1 MALGNI
7 EYTYTGQDTAE
18 GRRIRTER
26 ITEFRGLNLRGVKD
40 DNEMSEMLN
49 LCSDEYPMLATAR
62 PYGLSDSIS
71 KDAHVVQLMPVSYV
85 NNDGGYSTALYA
97 LAENDSGSLD
107 VLKNGVKVA
116 SVGAGNRMVKINKKI
131 CFFPDK
137 TWIGAGYDSP
147 TIDMLGSSV
156 DANTA
161 VNVYKNRITLGSE
174 LSSNNFKVGDVV
186 NITATT
192 GSGFPRLAYR
202 YGSVPTTSNRFWL
215 SSVGPGGP
223 SDQMLDPGN
232 HTFIQRIRLDG
243 KVTFSKK
250 TTEQEIILKSTCTMK
265 VPGITGNDLKASNI
279 KLWSGTN
286 MSISPEGA
294 NTGYMWK
301 DGTVQILVE
310 VSDSYADDN
319 GRLTFTFDSYIT
331 VPANTAARTIS
342 FSRDSV
348 IAFSYSGSNL
358 AHWTLNELASNINN
372 SAGVISKVTSNS
384 IYFEKDISLLA
395 DENGVSF
402 MSGNLNISIKR
413 TVPDLDYVIEW
424 NNRLWGCNSS
434 ANTIYACKLGDPTNW
449 NYFQS
454 TALDS
459 FAAEQGSN
467 GRFTGVGK
475 YSTHLLFFKEDCIHK
490 VYGSFPSEFQI
501 ITQECS
507 GCEEGS
513 SNSIVTLEDGVLYK
527 SRRGVMAY
535 SGGTPTLI
543 STNFGRQKF
552 ANAVAGYDGEK
563 YWISMN
569 YVGEDGE
576 TIEGPVTM
584 TYDVDLGVW
593 HVYDFLKYTAFC
605 KRLKWFYFAR
615 DWNSGYFGRMA
626 GRLNMP
632 RTEDNYS
639 TWRAVF
645 GPFDEWHEGEKIYS
659 VISIRYELE
668 PGREDSPPYIR
679 VSIRPDNGDYEEVA
693 MVSDANNEGHEIR
706 FTPRRCD
713 HFSLMITGKGHCKIK
728 SITREYRIGSA
739 QKENY

>member
-85 NNDGGYSTALYA
+85 NDRGRYSTALYA

-107 VLKNGVKVA
+107 VLKNGNKVA
-116 SVGAGNRMVKINKKI
+116 SVGAGNRMVGINKKI

-137 TWIGAGYDSP
+137 KWIGAGYDNPVLAS
-147 TIDMLGSSV
+147 LQGSLTHHSV
-156 DANTA
+156 VTL
-161 VNVYKNRITLGSE
+161 YKDHLTFSGGVPEGHTL
-174 LSSNNFKVGDVV
+174 KVGDA
-186 NITATT
+186 IDISATVGT
-192 GSGFPRLAYR
+192 GIPRLAYR
-202 YGSVPTTSNRFWL
+202 YGSIPTTSDRFYL
-215 SSVGPGGP
+215 SQVGTGP
-223 SDQMLDPGN
+223 SDGTWIDGSPA
-232 HTFIQRIRLDG
+232 TFRQR
-243 KVTFSKK
+243 VTISARVAYGVRGDARTFTQTSP
-250 TTEQEIILKSTCTMK
+250 TTMK
-265 VPGITGNDLKASNI
+265 LTGI
-279 KLWSGTN
+279 SGTN
-286 MSISPEGA
+286 LKISS
-294 NTGYMWK
+294 
-301 DGTVQILVE
+301 V
-310 VSDSYADDN
+310 
-319 GRLTFTFDSYIT
+319 
-331 VPANTAARTIS
+331 TIG
-342 FSRDSV
+342 
-348 IAFSYSGSNL
+348 SGSNVGSTDHITITKDRVSYRISVDDAYVDGNGRITIKFVSDTTVPISTTSGVSTL
-358 AHWTLNELASNINN
+358 DNDFTVQVKYTGTTRTHWTLGVLANEINN
-372 SAGVISKVTSNS
+372 SAGVISKITENS
-384 IYFEKDISLLA
+384 IYFEKDMWFLP
-395 DENGVSF
+395 DEYGLTY
-402 MSGNLNISIKR
+402 MSGDLNIRMKR
-413 TVPDLDYVIEW
+413 DVPDMEYIIEW

-434 ANTIYACKLGDPTNW
+434 ANTIYASKLGDPTNW

-459 FAAEQGSN
+459 YAAEQGSN
-467 GRFTGVGK
+467 GIFTGVGK

-490 VYGSFPSEFQI
+490 VYGGFPSEFQI

-513 SNSIVTLEDGVLYK
+513 SDSIVTLEDGVLYK

-543 STNFGRQKF
+543 SSNFGRQKF

-563 YWISMN
+563 YWISMD

-576 TIEGPVTM
+576 TTGGAVTM
-584 TYDVDLGVW
+584 TYDVALGIW
-593 HVYDFLKYTAFC
+593 HIYDFLKYTAFC

-615 DWNSGYFGRMA
+615 AWDYGYFGRMA

-645 GPFDEWHEGEKIYS
+645 GPFDEWYEGEKIYS
-659 VISIRYELE
+659 VISIRYELD

-706 FTPRRCD
+706 FTPKRCD
-713 HFSLMITGKGHCKIK
+713 HFSLMISGEGHCKIK
-728 SITREYRIGSA
+728 SITREYRMGSA